1 MIRVSGRPRSA
12 RSFFG
17 PAPQL
22 ELDSDPLR
30 LALALPR
37 RHHWGRVTVAVAQ
50 AVWPGPGPRFHDT
63 PRVRFK
69 MYTRNPYGTVAR
81 WQNPVKIVTEV

>member
-1 MIRVSGRPRSA
+1 MRGAEVTATA
-12 RSFFG
+12 R
-17 PAPQL
+17 
-22 ELDSDPLR
+22 
-30 LALALPR
+30 
-37 RHHWGRVTVAVAQ
+37 
-50 AVWPGPGPRFHDT
+50 AVWELVLTLPVGERGSHDT